1 MTRARLFLTG
11 IRAEGRHGARDGEK
25 DQPQPFVVDLD
36 IEVDAPR
43 DSIDATADYRGVT
56 DAVREIVEDGSFD
69 LIEAMADAIARRVR
83 LVPARGSSDGR
94 GAQAERR
101 RPSRHR
107 WGGRRGHG
115 LRRRVTRDPVGT
127 VAFLGLGSNLG
138 DRLTNLQGAV
148 DLLHGEPGL
157 RVVASS
163 RVWETVPVGG
173 PPQPD
178 YLNAVIRVETDLSAR
193 DLLDVAH
200 RVEERL
206 GRVRKER
213 WGARSIDVDVLLFDE
228 ETIDESDLVVPHPR
242 LAQRAFVL
250 LPLLE
255 LVADPVL
262 PDGTRLRDLRVN
274 TDGVAPSASPLAVR
288 P

>member
-1 MTRARLFLTG
+1 
-11 IRAEGRHGARDGEK
+11 
-25 DQPQPFVVDLD
+25 
-36 IEVDAPR
+36 
-43 DSIDATADYRGVT
+43 
-56 DAVREIVEDGSFD
+56 
-69 LIEAMADAIARRVR
+69 
-83 LVPARGSSDGR
+83 
-94 GAQAERR
+94 
-101 RPSRHR
+101 
-107 WGGRRGHG
+107 
-115 LRRRVTRDPVGT
+115 VGT

-157 RVVASS
+157 RVLASS
-163 RVWETVPVGG
+163 RVWETAPVGG

-213 WGARSIDVDVLLFDE
+213 WGARSIDIDVLLFDD

-242 LAQRAFVL
+242 LTQRAFVL

-255 LVADPVL
+255 LVADPIL
-262 PDGTRLRDLRVN
+262 PDGTRLRELRVN
-274 TDGVAPSASPLAVR
+274 TDGVEPSASPLAVR

>member
-1 MTRARLFLTG
+1 M
-11 IRAEGRHGARDGEK
+11 
-25 DQPQPFVVDLD
+25 
-36 IEVDAPR
+36 
-43 DSIDATADYRGVT
+43 
-56 DAVREIVEDGSFD
+56 
-69 LIEAMADAIARRVR
+69 
-83 LVPARGSSDGR
+83 
-94 GAQAERR
+94 
-101 RPSRHR
+101 
-107 WGGRRGHG
+107 
-115 LRRRVTRDPVGT
+115 GT

-148 DLLHGEPGL
+148 DLLQVEPGL
-157 RVVASS
+157 RVLTSS
-163 RVWETVPVGG
+163 RVWETAPVGG

-213 WGARSIDVDVLLFDE
+213 WGARSIDIDVLLFDE

-255 LVADPVL
+255 LIADPVL
-262 PDGTRLRDLRVN
+262 PDGTRLRELRVN
-274 TDGVAPSASPLAVR
+274 TDGVVPSASPLAVR

>member
-1 MTRARLFLTG
+1 M
-11 IRAEGRHGARDGEK
+11 
-25 DQPQPFVVDLD
+25 
-36 IEVDAPR
+36 
-43 DSIDATADYRGVT
+43 
-56 DAVREIVEDGSFD
+56 
-69 LIEAMADAIARRVR
+69 
-83 LVPARGSSDGR
+83 
-94 GAQAERR
+94 
-101 RPSRHR
+101 
-107 WGGRRGHG
+107 
-115 LRRRVTRDPVGT
+115 GT
-127 VAFLGLGSNLG
+127 VAFLGIGSNLG

-157 RVVASS
+157 RVLASS

-213 WGARSIDVDVLLFDE
+213 WGARSIDIDVLLFGE
-228 ETIDESDLVVPHPR
+228 ETIDEADLVVPHPR
-242 LAQRAFVL
+242 LSQRAFVL

-255 LVADPVL
+255 LVPDPIL
-262 PDGTRLRDLRVN
+262 PDGTRLKDLRVG
-274 TDGVAPSASPLAVR
+274 TEGVTPSAPPLAVR